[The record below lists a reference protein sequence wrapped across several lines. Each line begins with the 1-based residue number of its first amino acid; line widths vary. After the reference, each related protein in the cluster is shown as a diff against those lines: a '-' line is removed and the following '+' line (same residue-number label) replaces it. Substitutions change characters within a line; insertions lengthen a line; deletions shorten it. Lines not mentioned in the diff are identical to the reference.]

1 MPAFKK
7 DTDKKSSDRK
17 QAAMLTVSAITCPR
31 CSASFVCNA
40 ANIQQCQCWG
50 VGLGADDFAYLKQQ
64 GFSAEQTGC
73 LCRNCLLEI
82 QREVADA
89 ANNSSAT

>member
-1 MPAFKK
+1 MPAIKK
-7 DTDKKSSDRK
+7 DTDNKIADQKEVTK
-17 QAAMLTVSAITCPR
+17 LEVSATKCPR

-50 VGLGADDFAYLKQQ
+50 VV
-64 GFSAEQTGC
+64 QTGC

-82 QREVADA
+82 QREAVDA
-89 ANNSSAT
+89 VNNSSLT

>member
-7 DTDKKSSDRK
+7 DTDKKSSEQK
-17 QAAMLTVSAITCPR
+17 QEVTLRVSAITCPR
-31 CSASFVCNA
+31 CSAEFVCNA
-40 ANIQQCQCWG
+40 ADIKQCQCWG
-50 VGLGADDFAYLKQQ
+50 VGLGPDEFAYLKKQ

-82 QREVADA
+82 QREVADT
-89 ANNSSAT
+89 ANNSSST

>member
-1 MPAFKK
+1 MPAIKK
-7 DTDKKSSDRK
+7 DTDNKIADQKEVTK
-17 QAAMLTVSAITCPR
+17 LEVSATKCPR

-50 VGLGADDFAYLKQQ
+50 VVLGVEALTYFKQQ
-64 GFSAEQTGC
+64 GFSAQQTGC

-82 QREVADA
+82 QREAVDA
-89 ANNSSAT
+89 VNNSSLT

>member
-7 DTDKKSSDRK
+7 DTDKKIEAVLK
-17 QAAMLTVSAITCPR
+17 VSATTCPR
-31 CSASFVCNA
+31 CSTDFVCNA
-40 ANIQQCQCWG
+40 ADIKQCQCWG
-50 VGLGADDFAYLKQQ
+50 VGLGPDEFAYLKKQ

-89 ANNSSAT
+89 VNNSSST